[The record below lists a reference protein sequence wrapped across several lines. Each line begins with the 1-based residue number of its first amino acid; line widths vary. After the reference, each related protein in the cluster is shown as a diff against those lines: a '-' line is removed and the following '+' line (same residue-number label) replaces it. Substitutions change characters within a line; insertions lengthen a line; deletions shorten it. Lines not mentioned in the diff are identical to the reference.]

1 MTKWM
6 KINYEIAAMHAAERD
21 LERNI
26 SLLSDADDDEVGL
39 ILAYAV
45 FYKFL
50 LGRSMAI
57 PNGLFDTHEPRD
69 EAKCKF
75 FQTELSQIIRKKYKN
90 REYADAEGLNV
101 LLSTSMAI
109 KFRELRDLGVVM
121 WIELNRGKH
130 YARSYIP
137 VLMMSEGLCFDERDF
152 DSVFMAPPG
161 LEA

>member
-6 KINYEIAAMHAAERD
+6 KINYEMAAMHAAERD

-39 ILAYAV
+39 ILSYAV

-75 FQTELSQIIRKKYKN
+75 FQTELSRIIRKNIKTEN
-90 REYADAEGLNV
+90 TQTLRALMFFLVRQWQLN
-101 LLSTSMAI
+101 
-109 KFRELRDLGVVM
+109 
-121 WIELNRGKH
+121 
-130 YARSYIP
+130 
-137 VLMMSEGLCFDERDF
+137 FDN
-152 DSVFMAPPG
+152 
-161 LEA
+161 LETLV